1 MIQTGTFVFEL
12 LQETSFFQ
20 EISALSI
27 EYSDRC
33 LENDDYINLMHNN
46 LDDLTFVWLL
56 RWILFKLKSD
66 GLFHA
71 LCLVHEVSLVAIIQ
85 DQTLVF

>member
-20 EISALSI
+20 KISTLSI

-33 LENDDYINLMHNN
+33 FENDDYINLMHNN

-56 RWILFKLKSD
+56 RWILFKLEGD
-66 GLFHA
+66 CLFHA
-71 LCLVHEVSLVAIIQ
+71 LCLVHKVSLVAIIQ
-85 DQTLVF
+85 DQALIF